1 MKKIIPLLFVLFLSF
16 QGRTQIT
23 LEQSYNYSGTF
34 TNMAVSGDKFY
45 VMDVVLSQCRIYN
58 TNFSL
63 WKTINLTVPANN
75 YLYDIQYI
83 SENLF
88 TTDNA
93 LCLIYTYYS
102 YDATNLYYT
111 YTTKVVKENGT
122 VLLTVPGCQYY
133 YVTTL
138 SNGDAKLLTYSF
150 DCSVSPYTIATAV
163 YSLPGNL
170 PTSIKESAMT
180 ANLFPVSAFPNP
192 ASEQLSLSYTL
203 PSGIDSGIL
212 QVTDVQGRLVR
223 SLPVSGSTDK
233 MQMGVSDLPRGM
245 YFYTIS
251 SGKSRSQ
258 TMKIILQ

>member
-1 MKKIIPLLFVLFLSF
+1 MKKLIPMLFVLFLSF

-23 LEQSYNYSGTF
+23 LEQSYSYSGTF
-34 TNMAVSGDKFY
+34 TNLAVSGDKFY
-45 VMDVVLSQCRIYN
+45 VMDVILSQCRIYN
-58 TNFSL
+58 TNYSL
-63 WKTINLTVPANN
+63 WKTINLSVPANN

-88 TTDNA
+88 TTDNS

-133 YVTTL
+133 YVTTMT
-138 SNGDAKLLTYSF
+138 SGAAKLVTYSF
-150 DCSVSPYTIATAV
+150 DYSVSPYTVSTAV
-163 YSLPGNL
+163 YSIPGSL
-170 PTSIKESAMT
+170 PTSMKENAAA

-203 PSGIDSGIL
+203 PSGVDSGIL

-223 SLPVSGSTDK
+223 SIPVSGSSDK

-245 YFYTIS
+245 YFYTIA
-251 SGKSRSQ
+251 SGNFRSQ
-258 TMKIILQ
+258 AVKIILR